1 MRGSAQDA
9 AGEAPAVGTREQSR
23 TGTERR
29 WRAAA
34 APIRVAAW
42 RIARRPTRILLVAA
56 GVALATASLV
66 AVSAGSLVLRER
78 TLRAALAEVP
88 PEQLSFRTDEF
99 GLSSAASPAAE
110 RTATRALGLL
120 SGERAVHAV
129 EFRPLRFERNLVDVT
144 AVDGVG
150 RFIQLR
156 SGRLP
161 RACRPARCEVL
172 EIGSTPLPAVL
183 RAPGVRVVPV
193 GRASLTV
200 PAVLGDFAEPSNA
213 TLLVSS
219 DVRGLASLPALESI
233 FRTGSWVV
241 PLRPDSVHEW
251 DVARL
256 LAREAHAQALLEQ
269 FDPAFKLTAPDDAF
283 ATGRGQGRLGS
294 RRMLLVG
301 GEIAALLLGFA
312 LLASIGLRRTL
323 LAEWRRLEERGARRA
338 QLWLFLTAESGA
350 AALAGAV
357 AGIAL
362 GIAAA
367 AWAANR
373 ASVGSGD
380 VLRHGILTPTTF
392 GLVGVTW
399 IVATLVL
406 VLAVR
411 GGAGPRAGPVRLGD
425 LVAVGALLAAVVAAA
440 RGGADA
446 SALAEDRGSV
456 VLLLLFPGLVSLFA
470 ALLAQRLLAPLLR
483 VAERGARGR
492 SLSLRLALVSLSR
505 APART
510 SVAVAFLVVSVGLA
524 VLAAGYRAT
533 LERGVRDEAAYQV
546 PLDFAVTEGTQ
557 PVARLDTDAH
567 VPVDVASTQGRQ
579 PVGPLDVATVARYRS
594 LAPGVEAF
602 PVLKRFGDVPGNG
615 AEFTSPILLGVD
627 PSALEAMHGWRSDF
641 SHDSQQDVARLLGR
655 EPPVHLLGVE
665 LPARTTGF
673 GLAAKEAGATVDLTL
688 AIEKPSGEIVDVP
701 LVAPGSPSSGLAQPL
716 PARGRLVAL
725 ELSLT
730 PEAATAIAHSQAE
743 GAVAGASPLGS
754 IELGPLIAYSGAR
767 RLGVVT
773 DWDGWIGRSGA
784 RRVRGTPVRVRYELA
799 QAQTALFRPR
809 QPTDGHPIP
818 LVASADVARSAAP
831 GGLVTIQNGEQ
842 HITGRIVGVAS
853 RFPGTADGDGSF
865 VVADESHL
873 QTALDAD
880 SPGTGRPL
888 EVWLS
893 VPSSEIAHVG
903 AALTRPPFSPLVVA
917 SRRGLEHD
925 LREAPLSRAIE
936 IALAAG
942 ALVAL
947 ALAVCGIWLTVI
959 GDVADERGELYDLET
974 QGMTPAE
981 LRSQLRLQ
989 VAILAALGVAG
1000 GVGLGLVLS
1009 SEVVRLLQV
1018 TASGTAPIP
1027 PLLRQVGWSSAAL
1040 ALVASAVLGAA
1051 LVEATVR
1058 GAFRQPVPTRAGE
1071 VE

>member
-9 AGEAPAVGTREQSR
+9 AGDARVVGTREEAR

-29 WRAAA
+29 WRAVA

-42 RIARRPTRILLVAA
+42 RISRRPTRILLVAA

-88 PEQLSFRTDEF
+88 PEQLAFRADEF

-110 RTATRALGLL
+110 RTATRALALL
-120 SGERAVHAV
+120 SADRAVHAI
-129 EFRPLRFERNLVDVT
+129 EFRPLRFERNLVDLT

-150 RFIQLR
+150 RFVQLR

-172 EIGSTPLPAVL
+172 EIGSTRLPAVL
-183 RAPGVRVVPV
+183 RAPGARVVPV

-213 TLLVSS
+213 TLLVGS

-233 FRTGSWVV
+233 FRTGTWVV
-241 PLRPDSVHEW
+241 PIRPDSIHEW
-251 DVARL
+251 AVRHL

-269 FDPAFKLTAPDDAF
+269 LDPAFKLTAPDDAF
-283 ATGRGQGRLGS
+283 AEGRSQGRLGS

-301 GEIAALLLGFA
+301 GEIAVLLLGFA

-323 LAEWRRLEERGARRA
+323 LAEWRRLEERGARRG
-338 QLWLFLTAESGA
+338 QLWLFLAAESGA

-362 GIAAA
+362 GVAAA
-367 AWAANR
+367 AWAASR

-380 VLRHGILTPTTF
+380 VLGHGVFTPTTL
-392 GLVGVTW
+392 GLVGATW

-411 GGAGPRAGPVRLGD
+411 GGGGPRAGPVRLGD
-425 LVAVGALLAAVVAAA
+425 LVAVGALLAALVAAA

-483 VAERGARGR
+483 VAERGARRR
-492 SLSLRLALVSLSR
+492 SLSLRLALVSLAR

-546 PLDFAVTEGTQ
+546 PLDVTLTEGTR
-557 PVARLDTDAH
+557 PVARLDTDVH
-567 VPVDVASTQGRQ
+567 VPVDVAATQGTQ
-579 PVGPLDVATVARYRS
+579 PVGPFDVASLARYRS
-594 LAPGVEAF
+594 LAPGIAAF
-602 PVLKRFGDVPGNG
+602 PVLRRFGDVPGNG
-615 AEFTSPILLGVD
+615 AQFTSPVLLGLD
-627 PSALEAMHGWRSDF
+627 PSAIESVHGWRSDF
-641 SHDSQQDVARLLGR
+641 GQDSPKDLARLLGQD
-655 EPPVHLLGVE
+655 PPVHLAGAE
-665 LPARTTGF
+665 LPPGATGF
-673 GLAAKEAGATVDLTL
+673 GLAAKETGATVDLSL

-701 LVAPGSPSSGLAQPL
+701 LLAPGATSSGLAQPV
-716 PARGRLVAL
+716 PRRGRLVAL

-754 IELGPLIAYSGAR
+754 IALGPLVAYAGGR

-784 RRVRGTPVRVRYELA
+784 SRVRGASVQVRYALE

-809 QPTDGHPIP
+809 QPTDGHPIA
-818 LVASADVARSAAP
+818 LVASPDVARSAAP
-831 GGLVTIQNGEQ
+831 GDLVTIQNGDQ
-842 HITGRIVGVAS
+842 HVTGRIVAVTT

-893 VPSSEIAHVG
+893 VPSSEIEHVG
-903 AALTRPPFSPLVVA
+903 AALARSPFSPLVVA
-917 SRRGLEHD
+917 TRRGLEHD
-925 LREAPLSRAIE
+925 LRAAPLSRAIE

-959 GDVADERGELYDLET
+959 GDVVDERGELYDLET
-974 QGMTPAE
+974 QGVTPAE
-981 LRSQLRLQ
+981 LRSQLRLR

-1000 GVGLGLVLS
+1000 GVALGLVLS

-1018 TASGTAPIP
+1018 TAPGTTPIP
-1027 PLLRQVGWSSAAL
+1027 PLLRQVGWTSAVL
-1040 ALVASAVLGAA
+1040 ALVGAAVLGAA

-1058 GAFRQPVPTRAGE
+1058 SAFRQPVPTRAGE